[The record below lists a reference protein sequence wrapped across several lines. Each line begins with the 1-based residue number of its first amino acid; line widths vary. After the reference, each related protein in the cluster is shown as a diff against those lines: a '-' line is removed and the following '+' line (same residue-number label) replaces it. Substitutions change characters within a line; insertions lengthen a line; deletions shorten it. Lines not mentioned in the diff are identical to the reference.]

1 MNEEKKQLKELLEA
15 AQNQSRLR
23 DELLSRHSSLAREV
37 AQADVRHLA
46 RAASL
51 VHVVATALLLA
62 GPSLLVQACTL
73 VPDGRS
79 MRTELDRTQLIH
91 NANQIIEQL

>member
-1 MNEEKKQLKELLEA
+1 MEQTRTLEQLIDA
-15 AQNQSRLR
+15 AAAEGRVRRRAQHDNVDLPSWSHRR
-23 DELLSRHSSLAREV
+23 ETRATSLA
-37 AQADVRHLA
+37 
-46 RAASL
+46 
-51 VHVVATALLLA
+51 HVVATALLLA